1 MCVISHSIFEA
12 ARAVH
17 FTLFRLMQFS
27 EIIGHDETKQMLL
40 RAVRTNHLAHALLFD
55 GPPGSANL
63 ALALA
68 LAQYV
73 NCEDKERS
81 GVPGTDHLRSG
92 DSNDDA
98 CGRCASC
105 VKIQKFVHPDL
116 HMVFPV
122 ANLAKGKT
130 SEAYLADWR
139 KFLLEQPYRTLS
151 EWLETVGADNKQG
164 NISAEEARNIL
175 QTLSLKAYE
184 GAYKIMLIWL
194 PELMNVV
201 SANALLKVLE
211 EPPAQTLFLL
221 VTNQSDKLLITIL
234 SRTQRVAVRAFTDE
248 EVATHLRQH
257 LNFDETTARRV
268 AYLADGNLSVGLTLG
283 RQEDGGVSASGQH
296 TWFAEWMRSCYR
308 QDLPGLVKQAD
319 QFDGFSKEK
328 QKGLLDYSIRLCRDL
343 FLWQQGAG
351 ALLRLPDDELAFVK
365 NFSKVLTI
373 HHLEHIVADLNES
386 VYHLERNARAKMIM
400 LDMSLIFSRLIRT

>member
-1 MCVISHSIFEA
+1 M
-12 ARAVH
+12 
-17 FTLFRLMQFS
+17 LFN
-27 EIIGHDETKQMLL
+27 EIIGQAETKQMLL
-40 RAVRTNHLAHALLFD
+40 RAVQTNHLAHALLFD
-55 GPPGSANL
+55 GPTGSANL

-73 NCEDKERS
+73 NCEDK
-81 GVPGTDHLRSG
+81 G
-92 DSNDDA
+92 DQDA

-105 VKIQKFVHPDL
+105 IKMQKLVHPDL

-130 SEAYLADWR
+130 SEAYLTDWR
-139 KFLLEQPYRTLS
+139 KFLLEQPYRTLP
-151 EWLETVGADNKQG
+151 EWLENVGADNKQG

-175 QTLSLKAYE
+175 QKLSLKSYE

-194 PELMNVV
+194 PELMNVT

-248 EVATHLRQH
+248 EVATYLRQYMN
-257 LNFDETTARRV
+257 LDETTARRI
-268 AYLADGNLSVGLTLG
+268 AYLADGDLSVALHLCRRESEQGS
-283 RQEDGGVSASGQH
+283 DADQH
-296 TWFAEWMRSCYR
+296 TWFADWMRTCYR
-308 QDLPGLVKQAD
+308 QDIITLVKQAD
-319 QFDGFSKEK
+319 QFDSFSKEK
-328 QKGLLDYSIRLCRDL
+328 QKGLLEYSIRLYRDL

-351 ALLRLPDDELAFVK
+351 SLLRLPDEEMAFVK
-365 NFSKVLTI
+365 NFSKVLTTN
-373 HHLEHIVADLNES
+373 HIEQIVNDLNEAA
-386 VYHLERNARAKMIM
+386 YHLERNARAKMVM
-400 LDMSLIFSRLIRT
+400 LDMSLTFSRLIRT

>member
-1 MCVISHSIFEA
+1 
-12 ARAVH
+12 
-17 FTLFRLMQFS
+17 MQFS
-27 EIIGHDETKQMLL
+27 EIIGQDDTKQLLL
-40 RAVRTNHLAHALLFD
+40 RAVHTNHLAHALLFD
-55 GPPGSANL
+55 GPTGSANL

-73 NCEDKERS
+73 NCEDRQ
-81 GVPGTDHLRSG
+81 LN
-92 DSNDDA
+92 DS

-105 VKIQKFVHPDL
+105 VKVQKLVHPDL

-130 SEAYLADWR
+130 SEAYLSDWR
-139 KFLLEQPYRTLS
+139 TFLLEQPYRTLPD
-151 EWLETVGADNKQG
+151 WLETMGADNKQG

-175 QTLSLKAYE
+175 QKLSLKAYE

-194 PELMNVV
+194 PELMNTA

-221 VTNQSDKLLITIL
+221 VTNQPDKLLITIL

-257 LNFDETTARRV
+257 LNLDETTARRN
-268 AYLADGNLSVGLTLG
+268 AYLADGNLAEALRLAKQDTNTA
-283 RQEDGGVSASGQH
+283 EQH
-296 TWFAEWMRSCYR
+296 TWFAEWMRTCYR
-308 QDLPGLVKQAD
+308 QDLINLVKQAD

-328 QKGLLDYSIRLCRDL
+328 QKGLFEYSLRLYRDL

-351 ALLRLPDDELAFVK
+351 ALLRIPDDELAFVK
-365 NFSKVLTI
+365 NFGKVLSI
-373 HHLEHIVADLNES
+373 QHIERIVADLNEA

-400 LDMSLIFSRLIRT
+400 LDMSLTFSRLIKTKL

>member
-1 MCVISHSIFEA
+1 
-12 ARAVH
+12 
-17 FTLFRLMQFS
+17 MQFS
-27 EIIGHDETKQMLL
+27 EIIGHDDTKQMLL

-55 GPPGSANL
+55 GQQGSANL

-73 NCEDKERS
+73 NCEDRQQRPDDMPS
-81 GVPGTDHLRSG
+81 GELRSG
-92 DSNDDA
+92 SLENDS

-139 KFLLEQPYRTLS
+139 KFLIEQPYRTLPD
-151 EWLETVGADNKQG
+151 WLELVGGDNKQG

-175 QTLSLKAYE
+175 QKLSLKAYE

-194 PELMNVV
+194 PELMNAA

-221 VTNQSDKLLITIL
+221 VTNQPDKLLITIL

-248 EVATHLRQH
+248 EIATHLRQH
-257 LNFDETTARRV
+257 LNLDETTARRI
-268 AYLADGNLSVGLTLG
+268 AYLTDGDLSTALKLG
-283 RQEDGGVSASGQH
+283 QQEDGGASASDQH

-308 QDLPGLVKQAD
+308 QDLLGLVKQAD

-328 QKGLLDYSIRLCRDL
+328 QKGLLDYSIRLYRDL

-365 NFSKVLTI
+365 NFSKVLTTNHI
-373 HHLEHIVADLNES
+373 EHIVADLNES
-386 VYHLERNARAKMIM
+386 AYHLERNARAKMIM
-400 LDMSLIFSRLIRT
+400 LDMSLTFSRLIKTKL

>member
-1 MCVISHSIFEA
+1 
-12 ARAVH
+12 
-17 FTLFRLMQFS
+17 MQFS
-27 EIIGHDETKQMLL
+27 EIIGHDETKQLLL
-40 RAVRTNHLAHALLFD
+40 RAVQTNHLAHALLFD
-55 GPPGSANL
+55 GPVGSANL

-73 NCEDKERS
+73 NCEDKGEE
-81 GVPGTDHLRSG
+81 
-92 DSNDDA
+92 DA

-105 VKIQKFVHPDL
+105 IKIQKFVHPDL

-139 KFLLEQPYRTLS
+139 KFLLEHPYRTLPD
-151 EWLETVGADNKQG
+151 WLETVGADNKQG

-175 QTLSLKAYE
+175 QKLSLKSYE

-194 PELMNVV
+194 PELMNAA

-221 VTNQSDKLLITIL
+221 VTNQPDKLLITIL
-234 SRTQRVAVRAFTDE
+234 SRTQRIAVRAFTDE
-248 EVATHLRQH
+248 EVATYLRQH
-257 LNFDETTARRV
+257 LNLDETAARRN
-268 AYLADGNLSVGLTLG
+268 AYLADGNLAEALCLSN
-283 RQEDGGVSASGQH
+283 QDANSAENH
-296 TWFAEWMRSCYR
+296 LWFADWMRTCYR
-308 QDLPGLVKQAD
+308 QDLITLVKQAD

-328 QKGLLDYSIRLCRDL
+328 QKSLLDYSIRMYRDL

-351 ALLRLPDDELAFVK
+351 QLLRLPDEEVAFVK
-365 NFSKVLTI
+365 NFVKVLTI
-373 HHLEHIVADLNES
+373 HHIERIVTDLNEAA
-386 VYHLERNARAKMIM
+386 YHLERNARAKMIL
-400 LDMSLIFSRLIRT
+400 LDLSLTFSRLIKTKL

>member
-1 MCVISHSIFEA
+1 
-12 ARAVH
+12 
-17 FTLFRLMQFS
+17 
-27 EIIGHDETKQMLL
+27 MLL
-40 RAVRTNHLAHALLFD
+40 RAVQTNHLAHALLFD
-55 GPPGSANL
+55 GPEGSANL

-73 NCEDKERS
+73 NCEDKQGS
-81 GVPGTDHLRSG
+81 GGV
-92 DSNDDA
+92 DS

-105 VKIQKFVHPDL
+105 VKIQKLVHPDL

-130 SEAYLADWR
+130 SEAYLTDWR
-139 KFLLEQPYRTLS
+139 KFLLDTPYRTLPD
-151 EWLETVGADNKQG
+151 WLELMGADNKQG

-175 QTLSLKAYE
+175 QKLSLKAYE

-194 PELMNVV
+194 PELMNVA

-221 VTNQSDKLLITIL
+221 VTNQPDKLLITIL

-257 LNFDETTARRV
+257 LNLDETMARRM
-268 AYLADGNLSVGLTLG
+268 AYLADGNLAEALQLS
-283 RQEDGGVSASGQH
+283 RQDTSSTDQQH
-296 TWFAEWMRSCYR
+296 TWFAEWMRTCYR
-308 QDLPGLVKQAD
+308 QDLINLVKQAD

-328 QKGLLDYSIRLCRDL
+328 QKGLLAYSIRIYRDL
-343 FLWQQGAG
+343 FLWQQGAA

-365 NFSKVLTI
+365 NFAKILTI
-373 HHLEHIVADLNES
+373 AHIEHIVQDLNEAA
-386 VYHLERNARAKMIM
+386 YHLERNARAKMIM
-400 LDMSLIFSRLIRT
+400 LDMSLTFSRLIKTKL

>member
-1 MCVISHSIFEA
+1 
-12 ARAVH
+12 
-17 FTLFRLMQFS
+17 MQFS
-27 EIIGHDETKQMLL
+27 EIIGHTETKELLL
-40 RAVRTNHLAHALLFD
+40 RAVQTNHLAHALLFD
-55 GPPGSANL
+55 GPTGSANL

-73 NCEDKERS
+73 NCEDKQHAGEFA
-81 GVPGTDHLRSG
+81 L
-92 DSNDDA
+92 DS

-105 VKIQKFVHPDL
+105 IKMQKLVHPDL

-130 SEAYLADWR
+130 SEAYLTSWR
-139 KFLLEQPYRTLS
+139 KFVLDQPYRTLS
-151 EWLETVGADNKQG
+151 EWLETTGADNKQG

-175 QTLSLKAYE
+175 QKLSLKSYE

-194 PELMNVV
+194 PELMNVT

-221 VTNQSDKLLITIL
+221 VTNQPDKLLITIL

-248 EVATHLRQH
+248 EVATYLRQH
-257 LNFDETTARRV
+257 LNLDETTARRT
-268 AYLADGNLSVGLTLG
+268 AYLADGNLAMALGLS
-283 RQEDGGVSASGQH
+283 RSESDQSATTDRH
-296 TWFAEWMRSCYR
+296 TWFADWMRTCYR
-308 QDLPGLVKQAD
+308 QDLITLVKQAD

-328 QKGLLDYSIRLCRDL
+328 QKGLLEYSIRIYRDL

-351 ALLRLPDDELAFVK
+351 ALLRLPDDEMAFVK
-365 NFSKVLTI
+365 NFSKILTI
-373 HHLEHIVADLNES
+373 NHIERIVQDLNEAA
-386 VYHLERNARAKMIM
+386 YHLERNARAKMIM
-400 LDMSLIFSRLIRT
+400 LDMSLTFSRLIR

>member
-1 MCVISHSIFEA
+1 M
-12 ARAVH
+12 
-17 FTLFRLMQFS
+17 LFN
-27 EIIGHDETKQMLL
+27 EIIGQDETKQLLL
-40 RAVRTNHLAHALLFD
+40 RSVQTNHLAHALLFD

-73 NCEDKERS
+73 NCEDKQ
-81 GVPGTDHLRSG
+81 PA
-92 DSNDDA
+92 DA

-139 KFLLEQPYRTLS
+139 TFLLETPYRSLPD
-151 EWLETVGADNKQG
+151 WLETMGADNKQG

-175 QTLSLKAYE
+175 QKLSLKAYE

-194 PELMNVV
+194 PELMNIT

-234 SRTQRVAVRAFTDE
+234 SRTQRVAVRAFTDG

-257 LNFDETTARRV
+257 LNLDETTARRN
-268 AYLADGNLSVGLTLG
+268 AYLADGNLAEALNLG
-283 RQEDGGVSASGQH
+283 KKNTNSADQH
-296 TWFAEWMRSCYR
+296 TWFADWMRTCYR
-308 QDLPGLVKQAD
+308 QDLIALVKQAD
-319 QFDGFSKEK
+319 QFDTFSKEK
-328 QKGLLDYSIRLCRDL
+328 QKGLLAYSIRLYRDL
-343 FLWQQGAG
+343 FLWQQGA
-351 ALLRLPDDELAFVK
+351 AELLRLPDDELAFVK
-365 NFSKVLTI
+365 NFAKILTI
-373 HHLEHIVADLNES
+373 QHIESIVADLNEAT
-386 VYHLERNARAKMIM
+386 YHLERNARAKMIM
-400 LDMSLIFSRLIRT
+400 LDMSLTFSRLIRT

>member
-1 MCVISHSIFEA
+1 M
-12 ARAVH
+12 
-17 FTLFRLMQFS
+17 LFN
-27 EIIGHDETKQMLL
+27 EIIGQDETKQMLL
-40 RAVRTNHLAHALLFD
+40 RAVQTNHLAHALLFD
-55 GPPGSANL
+55 GPEGSANL

-73 NCEDKERS
+73 NCEDKQASS
-81 GVPGTDHLRSG
+81 GA
-92 DSNDDA
+92 DS

-105 VKIQKFVHPDL
+105 VKIQKLVHPDL

-139 KFLLEQPYRTLS
+139 KFLLETPYRTLPD
-151 EWLETVGADNKQG
+151 WLELMGADNKQG

-175 QTLSLKAYE
+175 QKLSLKAYE

-194 PELMNVV
+194 PELMNVA

-211 EPPAQTLFLL
+211 EPPAKTLFLL
-221 VTNQSDKLLITIL
+221 VTNQPDKLLITIL

-257 LNFDETTARRV
+257 LNLDETMARRL
-268 AYLADGNLSVGLTLG
+268 AYLADGNLAEALQLSKQDTSSTKGAG
-283 RQEDGGVSASGQH
+283 PDQH
-296 TWFAEWMRSCYR
+296 TWFADWMRTCYR
-308 QDLPGLVKQAD
+308 QDLINLVKQAD

-328 QKGLLDYSIRLCRDL
+328 QKGLLAYSIRIYRDL
-343 FLWQQGAG
+343 FLWQQGAA

-365 NFSKVLTI
+365 NFAKILTTTHI
-373 HHLEHIVADLNES
+373 EHIVQDLNEAA
-386 VYHLERNARAKMIM
+386 YHLERNARAKMIM
-400 LDMSLIFSRLIRT
+400 LDMSLTFSRLIKTKL

>member
-1 MCVISHSIFEA
+1 M
-12 ARAVH
+12 
-17 FTLFRLMQFS
+17 LFN
-27 EIIGHDETKQMLL
+27 EIIGQEETKQMLL
-40 RAVRTNHLAHALLFD
+40 RAVQTNHLAHALLFD
-55 GPPGSANL
+55 GPMGGANL

-73 NCEDKERS
+73 NCEDKQQS
-81 GVPGTDHLRSG
+81 GTPDA
-92 DSNDDA
+92 DA

-105 VKIQKFVHPDL
+105 VKMQKLVHPDL

-130 SEAYLADWR
+130 SEAYLTEWR
-139 KFLLEQPYRTLS
+139 KFLLEQPYRTLP

-164 NISAEEARNIL
+164 NISAEEARSIL
-175 QTLSLKAYE
+175 QKLSLKSYE
-184 GAYKIMLIWL
+184 GNYKIMLIWL
-194 PELMNVV
+194 PELMNVT

-248 EVATHLRQH
+248 EVATYLRQH
-257 LNFDETTARRV
+257 LNLDETTARRV
-268 AYLADGNLSVGLTLG
+268 AYLADGNLAEALNLSK
-283 RQEDGGVSASGQH
+283 QETHSTDQH
-296 TWFAEWMRSCYR
+296 TWFADWMRTCYR
-308 QDLPGLVKQAD
+308 QDLIALVKQAD

-328 QKGLLDYSIRLCRDL
+328 QKGLLDYSIRLYRDL

-351 ALLRLPDDELAFVK
+351 ALLRLPDDEMAFVK
-365 NFSKVLTI
+365 NFVKVLTV
-373 HHLEHIVADLNES
+373 EHIERIVSDLNEAA
-386 VYHLERNARAKMIM
+386 YHLERNARAKMIM
-400 LDMSLIFSRLIRT
+400 LDMSLTFSRLIRM

>member
-1 MCVISHSIFEA
+1 M
-12 ARAVH
+12 
-17 FTLFRLMQFS
+17 LFN
-27 EIIGHDETKQMLL
+27 EIIGQAETKQMLL
-40 RAVRTNHLAHALLFD
+40 RAVQTNHLAHALLFD
-55 GPPGSANL
+55 GPTGSANL

-73 NCEDKERS
+73 NCEDK
-81 GVPGTDHLRSG
+81 G
-92 DSNDDA
+92 DQDA

-105 VKIQKFVHPDL
+105 IKMQKLVHPDL

-130 SEAYLADWR
+130 SEAYLTDWR
-139 KFLLEQPYRTLS
+139 KFLLEQPYRTLP
-151 EWLETVGADNKQG
+151 EWLENVGADNKQG

-175 QTLSLKAYE
+175 QKLSLKSYE

-194 PELMNVV
+194 PELMNVT

-248 EVATHLRQH
+248 EVATYLRQYMN
-257 LNFDETTARRV
+257 LDETTARRI
-268 AYLADGNLSVGLTLG
+268 AYLADGDLSVALQLCRNESEQGSEAD
-283 RQEDGGVSASGQH
+283 RH
-296 TWFAEWMRSCYR
+296 TWFADWMRTCYR
-308 QDLPGLVKQAD
+308 QDIITLVKQAD

-328 QKGLLDYSIRLCRDL
+328 QKGLLEYSIRLYRDL

-351 ALLRLPDDELAFVK
+351 SLLRLPDEEMAFVK
-365 NFSKVLTI
+365 NFSKVLTTN
-373 HHLEHIVADLNES
+373 HIERIVNDLNEAA
-386 VYHLERNARAKMIM
+386 YHLERNARAKMVM
-400 LDMSLIFSRLIRT
+400 LDMSLTFSRLIRT